1 MCPVTPT
8 PCSSCAA
15 RGRVWHVRDS
25 FVSDRDTTLGLDRI
39 DENLFACPTCGL
51 RFSRRV
57 EWATM
62 FHDYDEYYYTRLDLP
77 APTRRVTVF
86 RCPRCGATDAGPD
99 ESRSMVELTF
109 MHCSGCG
116 HGGLVD
122 SWERDCDWQLEIDL
136 SVDAADLPSHV
147 APLAP
152 GAGIYDPVPVKAAEP
167 GFGCAHCAG
176 EDGPAAWNALHAVR
190 VRTLI
195 AEPHFGVEATQCACG
210 QPFAVVFL
218 ERVGCQDRDDD
229 QTWLAL
235 PLTADEWATLGE
247 CAVDQVPRQLE
258 EFGRARR
265 FLVRARTADGS
276 LGAWWRTDGFA
287 IGPHD

>member
-1 MCPVTPT
+1 
-8 PCSSCAA
+8 
-15 RGRVWHVRDS
+15 
-25 FVSDRDTTLGLDRI
+25 
-39 DENLFACPTCGL
+39 
-51 RFSRRV
+51 
-57 EWATM
+57 M

-86 RCPRCGATDAGPD
+86 RCPRCGATDARPD
-99 ESRSMVELTF
+99 ESRSRVELTF

-122 SWERDCDWQLEIDL
+122 SWERDCDWRLEIDV
-136 SVDAADLPSHV
+136 SVDATALPSHV

-152 GAGIYDPVPVKAAEP
+152 GAGLYDPVPAKAAGP

-176 EDGPAAWNALHAVR
+176 DDGPAAWTALHAIR
-190 VRTLI
+190 VRAVI
-195 AEPHFGVEATQCACG
+195 AEQHFGVEGTQCACG

-218 ERVGCQDRDDD
+218 ERVDWQHGDDD

-235 PLTADEWATLGE
+235 PLTVAEWATLDTCGPDDV
-247 CAVDQVPRQLE
+247 ARQLTE
-258 EFGRARR
+258 MGRGRR
-265 FLVRARTADGS
+265 FLVRARAASGS
-276 LGAWWRTDGFA
+276 LDAWWRADGFA